1 MNGFHDIEQ
10 LSAYLDG
17 QLSPSDS
24 ARLES
29 RLQSDPELASAYN
42 DLRSTRGILRKLPSR
57 RAPRNF
63 TLTRKMVGLKPPLP
77 RTYFGFRF
85 ATAFATILFAFTV
98 AVNNIAPRITYNPL
112 YVNYGS
118 GGGGCTGGCGGG
130 PDTVFQAP
138 LSELATEEALAT
150 TQAPAA
156 GQMLPTPTMDEDMY
170 AADAPADAEN
180 AERVTETPTTKE
192 PPPGSPNQ
200 VEGQT
205 EALVIP
211 LVWQVGLLIVIVIG
225 VLALLLMNQSAKR
238 KWQ

>member
-29 RLQSDPELASAYN
+29 RLQSDPELASAYD
-42 DLRSTRGILRKLPSR
+42 DLRVTRGILRKLPSR

-63 TLTRKMVGLKPPLP
+63 TLTRKMAGLKPPLP
-77 RTYFGFRF
+77 RTYFTFRF

-98 AVNNIAPRITYNPL
+98 AVNNIVPRIAYNPAL
-112 YVNYGS
+112 VNYGS
-118 GGGGCTGGCGGG
+118 GGGGCTSGCGGG

-138 LSELATEEALAT
+138 FSASATDEMVVTEPAAAEM
-150 TQAPAA
+150 APA
-156 GQMLPTPTMDEDMY
+156 PTMDPYASSADT
-170 AADAPADAEN
+170 AADTEN
-180 AERVTETPTTKE
+180 AERSTETPTTKE
-192 PPPGSPNQ
+192 PAPESPVQ
-200 VEGQT
+200 VEGQK
-205 EALVIP
+205 EAP
-211 LVWQVGLLIVIVIG
+211 LVVPFAWQAGLLIVSLIS
-225 VLALLLMNQSAKR
+225 ALGLFLIHQSAKR